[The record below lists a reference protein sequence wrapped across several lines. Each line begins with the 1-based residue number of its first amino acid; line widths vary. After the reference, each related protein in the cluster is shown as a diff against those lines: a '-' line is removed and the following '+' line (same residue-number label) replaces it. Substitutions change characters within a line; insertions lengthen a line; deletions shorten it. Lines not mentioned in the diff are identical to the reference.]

1 MAIPLFTHLI
11 PFFQNIFF
19 ILIGC
24 FGMGFLIGFHELGH
38 FLFAKMFK
46 IRTPSFSIGF
56 GPKLVSKKIGDTEFS
71 LSAIPLGGYVEIA
84 GAAEIGQ
91 GEQKEALAVDEGSFA
106 TKPYYQKLCVMIGG
120 ILFNLA
126 FAYFTFILLFMTG
139 IPKTPL
145 IQRPI
150 IAAIQQGSAAEK
162 SDLHVGDKILI
173 VQNEAID
180 SSIQKLQAILL
191 PMASKKI

>member
-1 MAIPLFTHLI
+1 YLGHLTALL
-11 PFFQNIFF
+11 QNIIF
-19 ILIGC
+19 ILIGLL
-24 FGMGFLIGFHELGH
+24 GMGFLIGFHEFGH

-126 FAYFTFILLFMTG
+126 FAYITMILLFVTG

-145 IQRPI
+145 IQKPI
-150 IAAIQQGSAAEK
+150 IAAITQESSAEK
-162 SDLHVGDKILI
+162 YGLAIGDRI
-173 VQNEAID
+173 VAIND
-180 SSIQKLQAILL
+180 EVINNNIQTL
-191 PMASKKI
+191 